1 MNAFLLM
8 LPAAFVLAAVGL
20 VAFSWALKSGQ
31 FEDPKGDAA
40 RILGNDD
47 RPD

>member
-20 VAFSWALKSGQ
+20 AAFGWALRSGQ
-31 FEDPKGDAA
+31 VEDPTGDAA

-47 RPD
+47 RPG